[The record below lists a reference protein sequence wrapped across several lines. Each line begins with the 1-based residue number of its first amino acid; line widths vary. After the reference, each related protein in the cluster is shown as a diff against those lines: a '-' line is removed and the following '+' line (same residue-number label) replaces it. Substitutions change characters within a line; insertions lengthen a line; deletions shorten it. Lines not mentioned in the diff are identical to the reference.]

1 MEDLTIAQRT
11 TGLAAST
18 VESGASAVS
27 WAAILAGAVVAAATS
42 LVLAL
47 VATSIDLA
55 SVSPWPG
62 SGASARSI
70 TVVSAIALIIIQWL
84 SAAIGGYLTGRLRT
98 KWTATHTH
106 EVFFRDT
113 ANGLIAWALATLLVT
128 ITLASGAAS
137 LLGAGARTA
146 ERAAVTVSSRPAS
159 GGSTSTPNSYALD
172 SLFRTPA
179 GTESKPTAGGVR
191 EETSHILAEG
201 LTRGEVSTVDRTY
214 LAQLVAAQTG
224 ISDADAQRRVDDVIK
239 QLRADADVARRTSEM
254 AAIFAALSM
263 VVGAFIASVSAA
275 LGGGLRDR
283 HP

>member
-1 MEDLTIAQRT
+1 MENLTVAQRAT
-11 TGLAAST
+11 LEASA
-18 VESGASAVS
+18 VESSASAVS

-47 VATSIDLA
+47 VVAGVDLA

-62 SGASARSI
+62 SGASAKSI
-70 TVVSAIALIIIQWL
+70 TVVSAVALIIIQWL

-128 ITLASGAAS
+128 VTLASGASS
-137 LLGAGARTA
+137 LLGTGARAAGTT
-146 ERAAVTVSSRPAS
+146 AAVAS
-159 GGSTSTPNSYALD
+159 PGGGSNRTLSPYALD
-172 SLFRTPA
+172 TLFRTAPGA
-179 GTESKPTAGGVR
+179 EPKAAAGGVR

-201 LTRGEVSTVDRTY
+201 LARGEVSTADRGY

-224 ISDADAQRRVDDVIK
+224 VSDADAQRRVEDVIN
-239 QLRADADVARRTSEM
+239 QLRADADAARHASEM

-263 VVGAFIASVSAA
+263 LVGAFIAAVSAA
-275 LGGGLRDR
+275 LGGGLRDQQA
-283 HP
+283 

>member
-1 MEDLTIAQRT
+1 MEDLTIAQRA

-18 VESGASAVS
+18 VESGTSAVS

-47 VATSIDLA
+47 VATSVDLA

-84 SAAIGGYLTGRLRT
+84 AAAIGGYLTGRLRT

-128 ITLASGAAS
+128 ITLASGATS
-137 LLGAGARTA
+137 LLGAGARAT
-146 ERAAVTVSSRPAS
+146 ERAAVTVASRPAS
-159 GGSTSTPNSYALD
+159 GGSSGTLNPYALD

-179 GTESKPTAGGVR
+179 GAESKPTAGGVR
-191 EETSHILAEG
+191 EETSHILAEA
-201 LTRGEVSTVDRTY
+201 LTRGEVSAVDRTY

-224 ISDADAQRRVDDVIK
+224 VSDADAQRRVDDVIK
-239 QLRADADVARRTSEM
+239 QLRADADAARRTSEM

-263 VVGAFIASVSAA
+263 VVGAFIAAVSAA

>member
-1 MEDLTIAQRT
+1 MENLTIAQRT
-11 TGLAAST
+11 TLEDSA
-18 VESGASAVS
+18 VESNASAVS

-47 VATSIDLA
+47 VVAGVDLA

-70 TVVSAIALIIIQWL
+70 TAVSAIALIIIQWL

-113 ANGLIAWALATLLVT
+113 ANGLIAWALATLLVAV
-128 ITLASGAAS
+128 TLASGASS
-137 LLGAGARTA
+137 LLGTGARAAGTTA
-146 ERAAVTVSSRPAS
+146 ATVAS
-159 GGSTSTPNSYALD
+159 PTGGSNSTFSPYALD
-172 SLFRTPA
+172 TLFRTAPGA
-179 GTESKPTAGGVR
+179 EPKAAAGGVR

-201 LTRGEVSTVDRTY
+201 LARGEVSTADRSY

-224 ISDADAQRRVDDVIK
+224 VSAADAQRRVDDIMN
-239 QLRADADVARRTSEM
+239 QLRADADAARHASEM

-263 VVGAFIASVSAA
+263 LVGAFIAAVSAA
-275 LGGGLRDR
+275 LGGGLRDQ

>member
-1 MEDLTIAQRT
+1 MENLTIAQRAT
-11 TGLAAST
+11 QEASA
-18 VESGASAVS
+18 VESNTSAVS

-47 VATSIDLA
+47 VVAGVDLA

-70 TVVSAIALIIIQWL
+70 TAVSAIALIIIQWL

-113 ANGLIAWALATLLVT
+113 ANGLIAWALATLLVAV
-128 ITLASGAAS
+128 TLASGASS
-137 LLGAGARTA
+137 LLGTGARAAGTTA
-146 ERAAVTVSSRPAS
+146 ATVAAPA
-159 GGSTSTPNSYALD
+159 GGSNSTFSPYALD
-172 SLFRTPA
+172 TLFRTAPA
-179 GTESKPTAGGVR
+179 AEPKADAGGVR

-201 LTRGEVSTVDRTY
+201 LARGEVSTADRSY

-224 ISDADAQRRVDDVIK
+224 VSDADAQRRVDDVINR
-239 QLRADADVARRTSEM
+239 LRADADAARHASEM

-263 VVGAFIASVSAA
+263 LVGAFIAAVSAA
-275 LGGGLRDR
+275 LGGGLRDQQA
-283 HP
+283 

>member
-1 MEDLTIAQRT
+1 MENLTIAQRAT
-11 TGLAAST
+11 LEASA
-18 VESGASAVS
+18 VESNTSAVS

-47 VATSIDLA
+47 VVAGVDFA
-55 SVSPWPG
+55 SVSPLPG
-62 SGASARSI
+62 RGASARSI
-70 TVVSAIALIIIQWL
+70 TAVSAIALIIIQWL

-113 ANGLIAWALATLLVT
+113 ANGLIAWALATLLVAV
-128 ITLASGAAS
+128 TLASGASS
-137 LLGAGARTA
+137 LLGTGARAAGTTA
-146 ERAAVTVSSRPAS
+146 ATVASPA
-159 GGSTSTPNSYALD
+159 GGPNSTFSAYALD
-172 SLFRTPA
+172 TLFRTAPHA
-179 GTESKPTAGGVR
+179 EPKAAAGGVR

-201 LTRGEVSTVDRTY
+201 LARGEVSTADRSY

-224 ISDADAQRRVDDVIK
+224 VSDADAQRRVDDVIN
-239 QLRADADVARRTSEM
+239 QLRADADAARRASEM

-263 VVGAFIASVSAA
+263 LVGAVIAAVSAA
-275 LGGGLRDR
+275 LGGGLRDQ